1 MKPKVGDTLRY
12 DVFVK
17 DANYACFD
25 NTITVYIINHP
36 KSEYEVIE
44 VSENFA
50 ICVFKDPKYKPIKIY
65 HAFPLNQ
72 IISLDTWD
80 ILRIE
85 NAENT
90 SNFTKFW
97 NELLNA
103 QKGDKDVS

>member
-1 MKPKVGDTLRY
+1 MKPKPGDALRY

-17 DANYACFD
+17 DKNFASFD

-36 KSEYEVIE
+36 HSEYEVIE
-44 VSENFA
+44 TSDHFA
-50 ICVFKDPKYKPIKIY
+50 ICRFKNPKYKPIKLY

-90 SNFTKFW
+90 KRFNEFW
-97 NELLNA
+97 NALFTAE
-103 QKGDKDVS
+103 KG